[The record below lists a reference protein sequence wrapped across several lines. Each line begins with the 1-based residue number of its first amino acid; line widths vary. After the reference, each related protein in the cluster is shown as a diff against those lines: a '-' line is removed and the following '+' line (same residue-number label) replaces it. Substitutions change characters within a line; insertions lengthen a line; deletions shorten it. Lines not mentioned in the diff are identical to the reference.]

1 MDFTPD
7 RILFE
12 DNHYIAVNK
21 LCGDIVQADKTG
33 DLSLLETV
41 KQFIKVRDGKPG
53 NVFLEVTH
61 RIDRPVSGVIV
72 FAKTSK
78 GLSRMNH
85 LFQESQVQKRYWAVI
100 RSKPPKDTDLLEHYL
115 VRDSKSNKSFVYNH
129 EVNGSK
135 VARLRYNLVG
145 KSEKYYFLE
154 IELITGRHHQIRC
167 QLAKIGCPIKGDLKY
182 GFPRSNP
189 DGGIHLHSRLFS
201 FTHPISGEKVVIT
214 APPPK
219 DVLWD
224 EFMLLGI

>member
-78 GLSRMNH
+78 GLS
-85 LFQESQVQKRYWAVI
+85 
-100 RSKPPKDTDLLEHYL
+100 
-115 VRDSKSNKSFVYNH
+115 
-129 EVNGSK
+129 
-135 VARLRYNLVG
+135 
-145 KSEKYYFLE
+145 
-154 IELITGRHHQIRC
+154 
-167 QLAKIGCPIKGDLKY
+167 
-182 GFPRSNP
+182 
-189 DGGIHLHSRLFS
+189 
-201 FTHPISGEKVVIT
+201 
-214 APPPK
+214 
-219 DVLWD
+219 
-224 EFMLLGI
+224 